1 MKRSLPLLAMIVVL
15 ALASTGCPSI
25 YSHIHKVDDNNY
37 YLTRIK
43 NGQSTLF
50 LCSPMGQTADLRCV
64 EIATTSP

>member
-1 MKRSLPLLAMIVVL
+1 MKRSLLAITVVL

-25 YSHIHKVDDNNY
+25 YTHITRVDENNY

-50 LCSPMGQTADLRCV
+50 LCSPLGQTADLRCV
-64 EIATTSP
+64 EIASTSP